1 MSFSRNEDQGSSLDS
16 GDYIAVVSGLPRSG
30 TSMMMKMLEAG
41 GMPIMTDN
49 VRPADENNPKGYYE
63 FERVKKLKD
72 GDVAWVESAHGK
84 VIKVISALLKHLPLD
99 FHYKIIFMRRDMD
112 EILASQKKM
121 LEVMGQSNNG
131 VTDEQLASI
140 YQKHLAKIEAWLAR
154 QTNLD
159 VIYINYNTLLKD
171 PTEYMTQVQ
180 AFLMG
185 DLDIEMMCSVIDR
198 NLYRQRN
205 QKTD

>member
-1 MSFSRNEDQGSSLDS
+1 MSFTFDEGENSQVDNRGF
-16 GDYIAVVSGLPRSG
+16 ITIVSGLPRSG

-49 VRPADENNPKGYYE
+49 VRSADENNPKGYYE

-84 VIKVISALLKHLPLD
+84 VIKVISALLEHLPLD
-99 FHYKIIFMRRDMD
+99 FHYKVIFMRRDMS

-121 LEVMGQSNNG
+121 LAVMGQSNNG

-140 YQKHLAKIEAWLAR
+140 YQKHLAKTEAWLAR

-180 AFLMG
+180 AFLTG
-185 DLDIEMMCSVIDR
+185 DLDFEKMCSVIDR
-198 NLYRQRN
+198 NLYRQRS